1 MTEQSLTPEQL
12 NNRLRE
18 SWATLQAIKR
28 KRASGNQE
36 GYEAAWRATSKEDMA
51 RIAEVNQCS
60 KVVVKEM
67 TQIFFVQ
74 LLSHEQEGMRH
85 VSNTLQK
92 DLESIQTIEEN
103 LKSQMKRD
111 KKSNILITS

>member
-1 MTEQSLTPEQL
+1 MLKYVQVLRYKGFPLHDDEHRLMEVLKQMTEQSLTPEQL

-67 TQIFFVQ
+67 T
-74 LLSHEQEGMRH
+74 
-85 VSNTLQK
+85 
-92 DLESIQTIEEN
+92 
-103 LKSQMKRD
+103 
-111 KKSNILITS
+111 

>member
-1 MTEQSLTPEQL
+1 MLKYVQVLRYKGFPLHDDEHRLMEVLKQMTEQSLTPEQL

-51 RIAEVNQCS
+51 RIAEVNKCS

-67 TQIFFVQ
+67 T
-74 LLSHEQEGMRH
+74 
-85 VSNTLQK
+85 
-92 DLESIQTIEEN
+92 
-103 LKSQMKRD
+103 
-111 KKSNILITS
+111 